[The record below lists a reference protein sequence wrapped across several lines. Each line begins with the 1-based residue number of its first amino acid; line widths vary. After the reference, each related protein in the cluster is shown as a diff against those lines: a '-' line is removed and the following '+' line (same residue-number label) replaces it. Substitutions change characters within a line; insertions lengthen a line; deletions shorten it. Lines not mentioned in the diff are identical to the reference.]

1 MAKLNNSDSSV
12 PFAAAVTAMSL
23 GMSKRLMRNFRYY
36 QKHQTETIT
45 RNKLREICRDIRFD
59 IFSLQNLYLNRSNQ
73 RTGDPFKVMIAKRV
87 SDRFEELH
95 RKLLFFDV
103 DNITAIIPIVD
114 QQRRFWDEAVEPRF
128 YDNDLPQKL
137 QQVLSTVYPSLEK
150 HIKKLPEKST
160 Q

>member
-36 QKHQTETIT
+36 QKYQPETIT
-45 RNKLREICRDIRFD
+45 RDKLLEICRDIRFD
-59 IFSLQNLYLNRSNQ
+59 IFSLQNLYLNRPEQHTN
-73 RTGDPFKVMIAKRV
+73 TPFKVMIAKRV
-87 SDRFEELH
+87 SDHFEELH

-103 DNITAIIPIVD
+103 DDITDIIPIID
-114 QQRRFWDEAVEPRF
+114 QQRRFWDEAVEPGF
-128 YDNDLPQKL
+128 YENDLPEKL
-137 QQVLSTVYPSLEK
+137 QQILSSVYPDLENQ
-150 HIKKLPEKST
+150 IKKLPEKST